1 MRAAHCPMCR
11 NLVALDDFI
20 LDRTLQVGEPSSE
33 HGNQL
38 FESRPVG
45 GHSPTQMMADA
56 VWRDQFIYGR
66 EISLVEGFIKDTLKD
81 GLAVHGCGWQ
91 SPFRSARQNL
101 SLLL

>member
-1 MRAAHCPMCR
+1 MRAAQCPMCR

-20 LDRTLQVGEPSSE
+20 LDRTLKVGEPCSK

-56 VWRDQFIYGR
+56 VRRDQFIYGR
-66 EISLVEGFIKDTLKD
+66 EIPLIEGLIKNTLED
-81 GLAVHGCGWQ
+81 GLVVH
-91 SPFRSARQNL
+91 A
-101 SLLL
+101 